1 MMGFT
6 LYIRNKNRAIVKFG
20 LDPLVNYTT
29 ELLFDFK
36 PTKLGDPKYQYQ

>member
-1 MMGFT
+1 MGFT

-29 ELLFDFK
+29 KLLFDFIS
-36 PTKLGDPKYQYQ
+36 TKLGDPKYQ